1 MVETT
6 KDLPNVPGGKKL
18 IYTHID
24 MPMTAIEDFGKLGEM
39 DPFFK
44 ELDEVCKA
52 NKGLW
57 SAKAEKMLL
66 EHFGQE

>member
-1 MVETT
+1 
-6 KDLPNVPGGKKL
+6 
-18 IYTHID
+18 